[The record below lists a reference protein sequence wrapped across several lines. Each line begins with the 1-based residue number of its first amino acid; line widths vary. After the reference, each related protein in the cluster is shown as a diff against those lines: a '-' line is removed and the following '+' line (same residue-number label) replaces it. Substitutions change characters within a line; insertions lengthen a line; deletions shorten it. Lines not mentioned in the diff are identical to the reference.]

1 MSRILVASTPL
12 LGHVTPMLQ
21 IAAAFQK
28 YGHEV
33 SFLTSSGFQ
42 EKVELQGLH
51 FRALSG
57 HANYDWRNLRSMFTE
72 AESGA
77 EGLEQHIIHL
87 KRLFADSLPG
97 QAAALDVAIQKWEP
111 DLIVVDVLY
120 LGVLPLLLKNGSRP
134 AVMSCGVIA
143 PMWRDNGFSPFAG
156 PDSSIVGQ
164 KRNITDGLH
173 FDEAVRPGT
182 EYIDEILKRLS
193 VGVPGGFEMFETMY
207 RLPDRLM
214 QLTVDEFEYP
224 LVERRDN
231 LRFAGP
237 LLPQPSDATSAPQW
251 LKELAD
257 SMPLIFVTQG
267 TVANTDFDQLINP
280 AIAALAD
287 EPVTVVVTAGSGDIS
302 RIALAPNAVVKP
314 YIPYEHILP
323 KTSVFLTNGGY
334 NGVQTALSFG
344 VPIISA
350 GSTEDKPYVGA
361 RVDWS
366 GVGIDLKTGTPS
378 EEQIRLAVR
387 KALVRHGYQ
396 TKAKAIGER
405 IRQSDALA
413 AIVAEAE
420 LLCGSLI
427 PNN

>member
-28 YGHEV
+28 HGHEV
-33 SFLTSSGFQ
+33 SFLTSSSFQ
-42 EKVELQGLH
+42 ERVERQGLH
-51 FRALSG
+51 FHALRG
-57 HANYDWRNLRSMFTE
+57 HANYDWRNLRSMFSE

-77 EGLEQHIIHL
+77 EALEQHIIHL

-97 QAAALDVAIQKWEP
+97 QAAALHESIREWEP
-111 DLIVVDVLY
+111 DLILVDVLY
-120 LGVLPLLLKNGSRP
+120 LGVLPLLLKHGPRP
-134 AVMSCGVIA
+134 PVMSCGVIA
-143 PMWRDNGFSPFAG
+143 PMWRDVGFSPFSG
-156 PDSSIVGQ
+156 PDSSIDGQ
-164 KRNITDGLH
+164 GRNIADGLR

-182 EYIDEILKRLS
+182 EYIDDILTRLS
-193 VGVPGGFEMFETMY
+193 APVPGGFQMFETMY

-214 QLTVDEFEYP
+214 QLTVEEFEYP
-224 LVERRDN
+224 LVESRDN

-237 LLPQPSDATSAPQW
+237 LLPQPSDVTSAPQW
-251 LKELAD
+251 LKELED
-257 SMPLIFVTQG
+257 SVPLVFVTQG
-267 TVANTDFDQLINP
+267 TVANTNFDQLVNP

-287 EPVTVVVTAGSGDIS
+287 EPVIVVVTAGSGDIS
-302 RIALAPNAVVKP
+302 KIELAPNVVVKP
-314 YIPYEHILP
+314 YVPYELILP
-323 KTSVFLTNGGY
+323 QTSAFLTNGGY

-361 RVDWS
+361 RVEWS

-378 EEQIRLAVR
+378 EEQIRLAIR
-387 KALVRHGYQ
+387 KALVRPDYQ
-396 TKAKAIGER
+396 ARAKSIGKR

-420 LLCGSLI
+420 RLCGSLL